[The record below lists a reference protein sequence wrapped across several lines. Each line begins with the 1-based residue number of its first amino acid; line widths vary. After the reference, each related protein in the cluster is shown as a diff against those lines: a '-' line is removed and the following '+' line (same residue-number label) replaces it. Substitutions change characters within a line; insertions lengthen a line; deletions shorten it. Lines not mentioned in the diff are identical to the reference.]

1 MCLSIGATQVCNE
14 HLIFY
19 VEHVMLTVCLS
30 AYRKL
35 PYEIGPMPPLA
46 PNCCSLSK
54 LAHKKANTNKV
65 DRRFKSY
72 RDQKKL
78 KTKPPE
84 NESTSTIPP
93 NPLPQPSTVDKA
105 SSQEQ
110 MPLKVS
116 REIVNL
122 QRNGLRTSK
131 SRSPL
136 IFASSGTRSESRP
149 ILTIKSAIAN
159 DAIKLSHRRNLIND
173 FATTTV
179 TTTMDTKE
187 IKVKSAISNSRR
199 NSLLDINGQPRKS
212 PREHAST
219 LAILSCLVQERKKRE
234 KELNGGISPDKMR
247 LNDDD
252 PEQTSDGGSYG
263 DESNDTGVLTA
274 VIKQEV
280 ESCDED
286 VESNND
292 FQPTSSSAVTD
303 LKFEEVDVTTT
314 ITTTTTTTNEA
325 NVKPVESNEPT
336 KEEEEGAKNDFK
348 YPKTSLFSYLS
359 PVKLYKQIDDLLHT
373 SYGDDDEDESYPD
386 VPISTTDSDDLILI
400 GTPKDFVEILLST
413 TPGPLRYRSL
423 VNAKKPTGLRS
434 FSGSKKR
441 RNNKT
446 GWPTLPKRRIL
457 ATKKE
462 IEDDSNSCSN
472 LSATELDDECDDNQ
486 TTHDDRVDI
495 SDQLENG
502 KDEFFIH
509 SRQKLNSM
517 GEDFSKDDEY
527 SNDGNNSLLFPPGTS
542 DKAEYSDIFT
552 VSSDSLDTDVTESNN
567 KQQLD
572 KDYDVISMKSI
583 VNVSD
588 EDTSSA
594 DVTLAEML
602 KKQIGVGHKMV
613 RCNRQKNVKKSNKIA
628 NNVKLLQPIIYV
640 KKINESETLNKFMT
654 NKKNS
659 PINDESIV
667 RNNSSPN
674 TKCSPRKLRKPRGR
688 WYRER

>member
-1 MCLSIGATQVCNE
+1 
-14 HLIFY
+14 
-19 VEHVMLTVCLS
+19 
-30 AYRKL
+30 
-35 PYEIGPMPPLA
+35 MPPLA
-46 PNCCSLSK
+46 PNCCALSK

-78 KTKPPE
+78 KIKPD
-84 NESTSTIPP
+84 NESASTTHH
-93 NPLPQPSTVDKA
+93 PLPQPSIVEK
-105 SSQEQ
+105 SSIQDQ
-110 MPLKVS
+110 LPLKVS
-116 REIVNL
+116 REIANL
-122 QRNGLRTSK
+122 QRNGSRASK
-131 SRSPL
+131 SKSPL
-136 IFASSGTRSESRP
+136 IFASHMTRSDSRLALP
-149 ILTIKSAIAN
+149 TKPATTIN
-159 DAIKLSHRRNLIND
+159 DVNKMAHRRNLISD
-173 FATTTV
+173 FASTTV
-179 TTTMDTKE
+179 STTVAVDTKE
-187 IKVKSAISNSRR
+187 IKVKSAISTSRR

-247 LNDDD
+247 LNDD
-252 PEQTSDGGSYG
+252 EHTSDGGSYG
-263 DESNDTGVLTA
+263 DESNDTAVLTA
-274 VIKQEV
+274 VIKQEI

-286 VESNND
+286 VESND
-292 FQPTSSSAVTD
+292 FQPTSSSAVTS
-303 LKFEEVDVTTT
+303 DVKYEQIDGTV
-314 ITTTTTTTNEA
+314 TTTTTIESTSQS
-325 NVKPVESNEPT
+325 VESTEPT
-336 KEEEEGAKNDFK
+336 KEDAKDDFK
-348 YPKTSLFSYLS
+348 YPKMSRSDFVS
-359 PVKLYKQIDDLLHT
+359 PIKLYKQIDNLLHT
-373 SYGDDDEDESYPD
+373 SYGDDEDRCYPD
-386 VPISTTDSDDLILI
+386 VPVSTDESDDLILI

-423 VNAKKPTGLRS
+423 VNTKKSSGLSS
-434 FSGSKKR
+434 FSRSKKR

-457 ATKKE
+457 AKKE

-472 LSATELDDECDDNQ
+472 LSATEPDDECED
-486 TTHDDRVDI
+486 THHHQQQPPAISDDRVDI

-502 KDEFFIH
+502 KDEYFIH

-527 SNDGNNSLLFPPGTS
+527 SNDGNNCLLFPGPS

-583 VNVSD
+583 INVSD

-602 KKQIGVGHKMV
+602 KKQIGVGHKMM
-613 RCNRQKNVKKSNKIA
+613 RCNRPNKNVKKSNQIT

-640 KKINESETLNKFMT
+640 KKINESETLNKF

-659 PINDESIV
+659 PIKDESIV
-667 RNNSSPN
+667 RNNPSPN

>member
-1 MCLSIGATQVCNE
+1 MPW
-14 HLIFY
+14 
-19 VEHVMLTVCLS
+19 LTVIFNFVFLLLIL

-35 PYEIGPMPPLA
+35 PYEIGPLPPLA

-54 LAHKKANTNKV
+54 IAHKKANTNKV
-65 DRRFKSY
+65 DRRFKCY

-78 KTKPPE
+78 KMKPPE
-84 NESTSTIPP
+84 NETTTTITTTTTTITTPTTTHPNPFPPTSTTEKAAT
-93 NPLPQPSTVDKA
+93 NHEQLPMKI
-105 SSQEQ
+105 
-110 MPLKVS
+110 S
-116 REIVNL
+116 REIANL
-122 QRNGLRTSK
+122 QRNGSRTSK
-131 SRSPL
+131 SKSPL
-136 IFASSGTRSESRP
+136 IFASSLGSTRSDSRP
-149 ILTIKSAIAN
+149 ILTIKSTTPN
-159 DAIKLSHRRNLIND
+159 ETLNKLSHKRNLIND
-173 FATTTV
+173 FAPTATT
-179 TTTMDTKE
+179 DPKE
-187 IKVKSAISNSRR
+187 IKAKSAIPNSRR

-252 PEQTSDGGSYG
+252 REQTSDGSYG

-274 VIKQEV
+274 VIKQEL

-286 VESNND
+286 VESND
-292 FQPTSSSAVTD
+292 FQPTSSSAVSNV
-303 LKFEEVDVTTT
+303 KFEQID
-314 ITTTTTTTNEA
+314 ITTTNET
-325 NVKPVESNEPT
+325 NNKPIESNVPT
-336 KEEEEGAKNDFK
+336 KEEAKEEFK
-348 YPKTSLFSYLS
+348 HPKQPRSIDYVN
-359 PVKLYKQIDDLLHT
+359 PVKLYKQIDDLLHKPCG
-373 SYGDDDEDESYPD
+373 SDMDVSNED
-386 VPISTTDSDDLILI
+386 VPISTIDADDLILI

-413 TPGPLRYRSL
+413 APGPLRYRSL
-423 VNAKKPTGLRS
+423 VNLKKPTGLSS
-434 FSGSKKR
+434 FSRSKKR

-457 ATKKE
+457 TKKE
-462 IEDDSNSCSN
+462 VEEDSNSCSN
-472 LSATELDDECDDNQ
+472 LSVTEPDDECDDNQ
-486 TTHDDRVDI
+486 MTNEDRVDI

-502 KDEFFIH
+502 NDEFFIH

-527 SNDGNNSLLFPPGTS
+527 SNDGNNSLLFPGIS

-640 KKINESETLNKFMT
+640 KKINDSVDTINKFMT

-659 PINDESIV
+659 PIKDESIV

>member
-1 MCLSIGATQVCNE
+1 M
-14 HLIFY
+14 
-19 VEHVMLTVCLS
+19 
-30 AYRKL
+30 
-35 PYEIGPMPPLA
+35 
-46 PNCCSLSK
+46 
-54 LAHKKANTNKV
+54 
-65 DRRFKSY
+65 
-72 RDQKKL
+72 
-78 KTKPPE
+78 KPPE
-84 NESTSTIPP
+84 NEETSTIHP

-105 SSQEQ
+105 PNQEQ
-110 MPLKVS
+110 IPLKVS

-131 SRSPL
+131 SKSPL
-136 IFASSGTRSESRP
+136 IFASSSTRSESRP
-149 ILTIKSAIAN
+149 ILTIKSTTTPN
-159 DAIKLSHRRNLIND
+159 DVIKLSHRRNLIND
-173 FATTTV
+173 FAPTV
-179 TTTMDTKE
+179 VATVPTDNTKE
-187 IKVKSAISNSRR
+187 LKVKSAISTSRR

-252 PEQTSDGGSYG
+252 REQTSDGSYG

-274 VIKQEV
+274 IIKQEI

-286 VESNND
+286 VESND
-292 FQPTSSSAVTD
+292 FHPTSSSAATD
-303 LKFEEVDVTTT
+303 IKFEQADVTTLA
-314 ITTTTTTTNEA
+314 TTTVTVTETSD
-325 NVKPVESNEPT
+325 KPVESNEPT
-336 KEEEEGAKNDFK
+336 KEEVKDDFK
-348 YPKTSLFSYLS
+348 YTKTTLSDFVS

-373 SYGDDDEDESYPD
+373 SYGDDVDKSYPD
-386 VPISTTDSDDLILI
+386 VPISTDDSGDLILI
-400 GTPKDFVEILLST
+400 GTPKDFVEIILST

-423 VNAKKPTGLRS
+423 VNTKKPTGLSS
-434 FSGSKKR
+434 FSRSKKR

-457 ATKKE
+457 AKKDIDE
-462 IEDDSNSCSN
+462 DSNSCSN
-472 LSATELDDECDDNQ
+472 LSATEPDDECEDNH
-486 TTHDDRVDI
+486 TTNDDRVDI

-527 SNDGNNSLLFPPGTS
+527 SNDGNNSLLFPGTS

-613 RCNRQKNVKKSNKIA
+613 RCNRQKNVKKSNKIS

-640 KKINESETLNKFMT
+640 KKINESETLNKFMA
-654 NKKNS
+654 NKRNT
-659 PINDESIV
+659 PIKDESIV